1 MFPCHVMPYLPYM
14 YVVTAEQMVLAKHA
28 YLWLTISYIVF

>member
-1 MFPCHVMPYLPYM
+1 MFPCHVMPYLP